1 MFLALLFALAI
12 SVWLVPLIE
21 RARLPLL
28 GMMVLIIGTV
38 FGPAF
43 FAVDGPLLMSLDRV
57 LFAVLCIIA
66 FFSLPGETA
75 TIPRWNS
82 TDWIVVAYVVWV
94 LISTQHGEAPSDS
107 SPVGTWIFYVLLPAA
122 MYLIVRVARIR
133 DVDLR
138 RVETAMIWL
147 GCYLSFTAICEW
159 RGWYSLVFPKYIAD
173 PATWEFFGRGR
184 GPLLNPSGNGIVLTS
199 TLAVA
204 AVRFLRGDRRQRLI
218 YSVICVLM
226 LAGLYATL
234 TRSVWIGAA
243 LALVIV
249 FWQVMPRWSKV
260 LGFFACG
267 LLVVLI
273 VAGLKE
279 QLLRMKRDKALSAQ
293 EAEKSVQLRPLL
305 AIIAYE
311 MVKDSPVIGHGFGH
325 YFQAS
330 PPYFSDR
337 RYAMPLEVARGYHQ
351 HNVLL
356 SIAVNTGLIG
366 CVMFVWLLYRWTTA
380 GWYLSQNSKFAAER
394 SQAGL
399 IVVASIA
406 GYLVGG
412 MFQDVTI
419 IPMINLYLF
428 YWAGT
433 IENLWQAAAEP
444 SEQPTRSHADHRS
457 ETIGEFGPAQAVP
470 PIACPGN

>member
-12 SVWLVPLIE
+12 SVWLIPLFE

-28 GMMVLIIGTV
+28 AAMVLVVGTI

-43 FAVDGPLLMSLDRV
+43 FAVDGPLLLSIDRV
-57 LFAVLCIIA
+57 LFAALCLVA
-66 FFSLPGETA
+66 FFSLRGETA
-75 TIPRWNS
+75 RIPSWNS
-82 TDWIVVAYVVWV
+82 TDCVVVAYVAWV
-94 LISTQHGEAPSDS
+94 FISTQYDEAPHNS
-107 SPVGTWIFYVLLPAA
+107 SPVGTWIFYVLLPAM
-122 MYLIVRVARIR
+122 MYFVVRVARIR
-133 DVDLR
+133 DLDLR
-138 RVETAMIWL
+138 RVETVMVVL
-147 GCYLSFTAICEW
+147 GCYLSITAICEW
-159 RGWYSLVFPKYIAD
+159 RGWYALVFPKYIAD
-173 PATWEFFGRGR
+173 PKLWEFFGRGR
-184 GPLLNPSGNGIVLTS
+184 GPLLNPSGNGIVMTS

-204 AVRFLRGDRRQRLI
+204 AVRFLRGDRHQRMI
-218 YSVICVLM
+218 YGLACLVM

-249 FWQVMPRWSKV
+249 FWQVTPRWTKV

-267 LLVVLI
+267 LLVVFI

-293 EAEKSVQLRPLL
+293 EAEKSIQLRPLL

-330 PPYFSDR
+330 PAYFSDR
-337 RYAMPLEVARGYHQ
+337 SYGMPLETARGYYQ

-356 SIAVNTGLIG
+356 SIAVSTGLVG
-366 CVMFVWLLYRWTTA
+366 SAMFMWLLYRWIIA
-380 GWYLSQNSKFAAER
+380 GWYLSQNTKFASER

-399 IVVASIA
+399 IVVASMA

-433 IENLWQAAAEP
+433 IENLWQAASEP
-444 SEQPTRSHADHRS
+444 SPQPRLMRSDERRS
-457 ETIGEFGPAQAVP
+457 PSVEIGPAQPA
-470 PIACPGN
+470 A